1 MTTTEAAGDETA
13 TAPLEARIAR
23 LEDTIELCVQALREI
38 VTHLE
43 IGPDDLDSAP
53 FLITPPSE
61 HKISALVR
69 RAQQRLHAG

>member
-1 MTTTEAAGDETA
+1 MTTAETTDTA
-13 TAPLEARIAR
+13 TLEARVAR
-23 LEDTIELCVQALREI
+23 LEDTIELCVEALREI

-61 HKISALVR
+61 HKISQLVR
-69 RAQQRLHAG
+69 RAQQRLHNAA